1 MALTKVQGEGI
12 TGITITANN
21 QITKS
26 TVPAF
31 FVYKGDVTNKT
42 ISSNTYTKVEFSV
55 ESIDTDSDFASNR
68 FTPTTAGKY
77 FLFANIALDA
87 SSSNYESGF
96 VSIYKNGSQL
106 YEVTNQQTNNNANH
120 INVFIQIVEDANGSS
135 DYFEVFAK
143 CTDSSGSPAINAGGG
158 ARRTTFGGYKLIGV

>member
-1 MALTKVQGEGI
+1 MAI
-12 TGITITANN
+12 TRLNNNSISSVTALPSAVAVDS
-21 QITKS
+21 K
-26 TVPAF
+26 PAF
-31 FVYKGDVTNKT
+31 FAYKGDGTNQT
-42 ISSNTYTKVEFSV
+42 ISSANTLQLSRIYG
-55 ESIDTDSDFASNR
+55 ESIDTNSNFASNR

-77 FLFANIALDA
+77 FIFANIALDA
-87 SSSNYESGF
+87 SSSNFESGF

-120 INVFIQIVEDANGSS
+120 INIFIQIIEDANGSS

-158 ARRTTFGGYKLIGV
+158 ARRTTFGAYKLIT